1 MRIKY
6 LFGLYIVILFLL
18 IVIIFEIFI
27 KKKNSPDPPAPQ
39 NYIVPQ
45 SATSTNL
52 LQSDQSGNMSIMNL
66 DNIVL
71 VGQISYFAFNFLA
84 SDPNP
89 PPRYLICDGSEISRT
104 TYSNLFNVIGITF
117 GSGNGTSTFNIP
129 DLRGMFIRG
138 YDPTGNIDKD
148 RNKTGFGT
156 TQQDTIQNITGNVA
170 SVIRSWDFGRGKFDG
185 VFESS
190 NTDSDIHVQSGNGGG
205 YGSNVNFDA
214 SKSPGARTSTETR
227 PKNVA
232 LLACIR
238 F

>member
-6 LFGLYIVILFLL
+6 LFVLYHIMILVLL
-18 IVIIFEIFI
+18 LVIIFEIFI
-27 KKKNSPDPPAPQ
+27 KKKYSPDLPAPQ
-39 NYIVPQ
+39 KYIVPQ

-84 SDPNP
+84 SDPDP
-89 PPRYLICDGSEISRT
+89 PPRYLICNGLAVSRT

-117 GSGNGTSTFNIP
+117 GPGNGTSTFNIP

-138 YDPTGNIDKD
+138 YDPTGTIDKD
-148 RNKTGFGT
+148 RNGTGFGN
-156 TQQDTIQNITGNVA
+156 TQQDALIAFSYSAGLEGGSINVGGSSGGGIT
-170 SVIRSWDFGRGKFDG
+170 
-185 VFESS
+185 
-190 NTDSDIHVQSGNGGG
+190 QNGGPVWG
-205 YGSNVNFDA
+205 GGRFSFDSRNFNVSGSGDRI
-214 SKSPGARTSTETR
+214 KTSTETR

-238 F
+238 Y

>member
-6 LFGLYIVILFLL
+6 LFVLYHIMILVLL
-18 IVIIFEIFI
+18 LVIIFEIFI
-27 KKKNSPDPPAPQ
+27 KKKYSPDLPAPQ
-39 NYIVPQ
+39 KYIVTQ

-84 SDPNP
+84 SDPDP
-89 PPRYLICDGSEISRT
+89 PPRYLICDGLAVSRT

-117 GSGNGTSTFNIP
+117 GPGNGTSTFNIP

-138 YDPTGNIDKD
+138 YDPTGNVDGG
-148 RNKTGFGT
+148 RTFGT
-156 TQQDTIQNITGNVA
+156 TQQDTIQNITGRA
-170 SVIRSWDFGRGKFDG
+170 QGMYY
-185 VFESS
+185 S
-190 NTDSDIHVQSGNGGG
+190 NYPYAAGAMA
-205 YGSNVNFDA
+205 GSNSNVGSNQTVGTGNSNGQGGSVEFDA
-214 SKSPGARTSTETR
+214 SRVVRTSTETR